1 MGRRREPIP
10 PLDIDHI
17 QRAFAVRQD
26 GTLVRRDHHV
36 AALAHEPATF
46 VGPGNRLMARVTVNG
61 KIRRI
66 AASRIAWALAT
77 GQWPKGVVR
86 ARNGID
92 DDLRPENLI
101 LTERGPRPFTKS
113 AGGKASS
120 LERRA
125 KTTTTLIRT
134 LSEHPGSTVPQL
146 SRLVGSSAPCVCTRL
161 SKLADM
167 GFCVGPKC
175 DARARWDLTP
185 AGKALAASATPPL
198 DDFDRDIL
206 MIIVRSPAKLMAL
219 AHRIGSCSL
228 TAKRR
233 LGLLIERGLAEA
245 QDGRFVITDEGRK
258 VLGGAAPR
266 PWVRFELISAA
277 NASDVAARHGHEPD
291 DRTRAFR
298 SKIASLGAQQTIA
311 TARLRKSSLLNTFN
325 EFDRMAG

>member
-10 PLDIDHI
+10 PLDIEHI
-17 QRAFAVRQD
+17 QQAFAVRQD

-46 VGPGNRLMARVTVNG
+46 VGPGNRLMVRVTVNG

-66 AASRIAWALAT
+66 AATRIAWALAT

-92 DDLRPENLI
+92 DDLRFENLI

-185 AGKALAASATPPL
+185 QGRALAASAIPPL
-198 DDFDRDIL
+198 DNLDKRIL
-206 MIIVRSPAKLMAL
+206 AALVVVPMRLMAL
-219 AHRIGSCSL
+219 AHRIEVCRL
-228 TAKRR
+228 TMRR
-233 LGLLIERGLAEA
+233 RIEGLIERGLAAA
-245 QDGRFVITDEGRK
+245 QDGKFSITAAG
-258 VLGGAAPR
+258 VQALGPDAPQR
-266 PWVRFELISAA
+266 QPWVNLERVR
-277 NASDVAARHGHEPD
+277 ASTAKDVVARHGHEPD
-291 DRTRAFR
+291 DRTRGVQEQDRVTWRAAGP
-298 SKIASLGAQQTIA
+298 SNGAA
-311 TARLRKSSLLNTFN
+311 A
-325 EFDRMAG
+325 